1 MTNSVACRGS
11 AGCIE
16 GVTIRTADRDTLY
29 VVAKSTVYKVDLALI
44 KAPSR
49 NEERFMDFK
58 AEDFAVLQDF
68 NDFFLL
74 IVDICDFLCS
84 IMIITVLW
92 IS

>member
-16 GVTIRTADRDTLY
+16 SVTIRTADRDTLY
-29 VVAKSTVYKVDLALI
+29 VVAKSTVCKVDLALI

-58 AEDFAVLQDF
+58 AEDIAVLQDF
-68 NDFFLL
+68 SDFFLL
-74 IVDICDFLCS
+74 LLIYAIFYAVS
-84 IMIITVLW
+84 IMIITSLW
-92 IS
+92 I